1 MSARNTQV
9 AKVARK
15 DRAHQDHEAI
25 EKQISAEFGS
35 PLVKVHSISELI
47 AARRKDRA
55 HQDHEATE
63 RRISAEFGSP
73 LVKVHSISELLDF
86 AGHGERLPCGC
97 DANALLHEIMMGA

>member
-9 AKVARK
+9 ARK
-15 DRAHQDHEAI
+15 DRARQDRVATERR
-25 EKQISAEFGS
+25 ISAEFGS
-35 PLVKVHSISELI
+35 PLVEVHSISELI

-63 RRISAEFGSP
+63 KRISAEFGSP
-73 LVKVHSISELLDF
+73 LVGVHSISELLDF

-97 DANALLHEIMMGA
+97 DANALLHEILMGA